1 MATMAFG
8 KAGSFLTKVSRH
20 LSKRRPECLLSCRSY
35 YDYSHEPFHPIAN
48 KKPEWKSADDAVS
61 VIASS
66 KWWQTQYI
74 VECNFSISKSRIDLL
89 QWFQMSI

>member
-66 KWWQTQYI
+66 K
-74 VECNFSISKSRIDLL
+74 
-89 QWFQMSI
+89 